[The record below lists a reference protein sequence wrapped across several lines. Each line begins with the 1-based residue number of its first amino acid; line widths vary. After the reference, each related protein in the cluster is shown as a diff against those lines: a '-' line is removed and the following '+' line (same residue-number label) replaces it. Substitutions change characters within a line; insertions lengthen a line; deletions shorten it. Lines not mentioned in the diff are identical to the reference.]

1 MFKSFMQDEHG
12 AQVVE
17 HALTRVTNCLNGSG
31 CS

>member
-1 MFKSFMQDEHG
+1 MFKPFMQDARG

-17 HALTRVTNCLNGSG
+17 HALTRVTHCLDGSG